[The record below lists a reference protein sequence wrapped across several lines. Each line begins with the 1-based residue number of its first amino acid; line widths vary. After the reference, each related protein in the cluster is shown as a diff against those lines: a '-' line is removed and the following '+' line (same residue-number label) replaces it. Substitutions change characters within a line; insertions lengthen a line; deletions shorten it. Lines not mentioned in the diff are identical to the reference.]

1 MHTLNIFINTIR
13 SCFLEKP
20 FMFIL
25 QKKISSL
32 SASTFKSVK
41 THQNKVGRFQKNL
54 DFLLLWHYIHEG
66 FISLACYLRKH
77 RSCTIFQG
85 KKNTIGKLIFIF
97 ICQKVKHP
105 NPKFI
110 FLSTSSNL
118 KSNSQ
123 LHSREK
129 KSIEGGHFDSFYPFF
144 QKNMDGNHDC
154 SFESLLLKNDR
165 NKYCGDYIKF
175 LFLIWKIKRKKSFLF
190 FSFHQFECTCIKMS
204 S

>member
-1 MHTLNIFINTIR
+1 
-13 SCFLEKP
+13 
-20 FMFIL
+20 MFSGKAIHVHIT
-25 QKKISSL
+25 KKISSL

-110 FLSTSSNL
+110 FLSTSSYL
-118 KSNSQ
+118 KSN
-123 LHSREK
+123 LNYTAEK
-129 KSIEGGHFDSFYPFF
+129 KKASKVDIMTVFIRSF
-144 QKNMDGNHDC
+144 
-154 SFESLLLKNDR
+154 
-165 NKYCGDYIKF
+165 
-175 LFLIWKIKRKKSFLF
+175 RKTWTVIMTVVLNPSY
-190 FSFHQFECTCIKMS
+190 
-204 S
+204 